1 MIWKV
6 LYPVFVKLPSSEDE
20 WKGIS
25 DEFYKQWNSPN
36 CLGAIDGKHVVMQ
49 APRGAGST
57 FYNYI

>member
-25 DEFYKQWNSPN
+25 DVFLSSGIILTALVLLTVN
-36 CLGAIDGKHVVMQ
+36 M
-49 APRGAGST
+49 
-57 FYNYI
+57 